1 MRKIYL
7 LTLAA
12 GVALS
17 ASAVN
22 LNVSKSLRSPVP
34 AKKEM
39 RSIVATDGIEVSK
52 DIKNAKVRSIRK
64 ADSEASIEGT
74 WIFTMGDYYFQS
86 SAGGNIEIEYV
97 ATLDGDEL
105 WFEDPTDEELPFVA
119 EYDAASGQL
128 TFGEYY
134 LGFDGRYYIYQMPY
148 VYDYSAGGRVLAES
162 IVGIFDASRGYIT
175 FTDPNGDP
183 GLQWAAFSS
192 QNPAGNPLG
201 YFGIY
206 DLVRAEKAAE
216 WIEMEEGS
224 FNDNIIYPRFT
235 GELNDE
241 YASVQV
247 FRNPYNSGVY
257 RVIDP
262 LKALYSEIGFNSLS
276 PTMEIDATDPDNVLL
291 SLQSTGIYG
300 GEEDG
305 AYYYF
310 NDGWYFNQNGTALN
324 GSVIPCTLTVD
335 EEGYTVISF
344 PARSCFMLASATFL
358 VYASP
363 ADSTLKFKVP
373 KSGEG
378 EGEGEGEE
386 GETITGSGNMTYQVD
401 MWQGTMDEPELTEPE
416 THAVTATYTEA
427 NKTLVINN
435 FQSGESPISFVIT
448 DFETGAAEAA
458 DQVAYEEDEFTYYYS
473 DVATQETVV
482 YATVENYGEDM
493 TIIHVE
499 PWGEGCYI
507 AGWGFF
513 FSGAFYNTEI
523 LLNMVIPGL
532 VPEDTTG
539 VTNIEEAASAV
550 VRYFDIN
557 GIEVKNPK
565 AGQILIK
572 VSDGKAS
579 KVIMR

>member
-34 AKKEM
+34 AKKEI

-64 ADSEASIEGT
+64 ADSEASIEGS

-86 SAGGNIEIEYV
+86 SVGIIDIEYV

-105 WFEDPTDEELPFVA
+105 WFEDPTNQELPFVA
-119 EYDAASGQL
+119 EYDAASGTL

-183 GLQWAAFSS
+183 GLQWAAFAS
-192 QNPAGNPLG
+192 QNPAGTPLG

-206 DLVRAEKAAE
+206 DFVQAEKDVD
-216 WIEMEEGS
+216 WVEMEEGS
-224 FNDNIIYPRFT
+224 FNDNMIYPMFT
-235 GELNDE
+235 GEPNGE

-247 FRNPYNSGVY
+247 FQNPFNPGVY
-257 RVIDP
+257 RVMNP
-262 LKALYSEIGFNSLS
+262 FKALYSELGFNSVS
-276 PTMEIDATDPDNVLL
+276 PTMEIDAIDPDNVIL
-291 SLQSTGIYG
+291 SLQSSGIYG

-305 AYYYF
+305 VYYYF
-310 NDGWYFNQNGTALN
+310 NGAWYYEQYGQVL
-324 GSVIPCTLTVD
+324 GSSIIPCTLTVD
-335 EEGYTVISF
+335 EDGYTVVSF
-344 PARSCFMLASATFL
+344 PERSCFLLASATGTPYYL
-358 VYASP
+358 QG
-363 ADSTLKFKVP
+363 DSTLKFKVP
-373 KSGEG
+373 NSGEG
-378 EGEGEGEE
+378 E

-427 NKTLVINN
+427 NKTLVIND

-458 DQVAYEEDEFTYYYS
+458 DQVAYEDDDFTYYYS
-473 DVATQETVV
+473 DVATQEAVV

-507 AGWGFF
+507 PGYGFYF
-513 FSGAFYNTEI
+513 NSAFYNTEI
-523 LLNMVIPGL
+523 LLDMVIPGL